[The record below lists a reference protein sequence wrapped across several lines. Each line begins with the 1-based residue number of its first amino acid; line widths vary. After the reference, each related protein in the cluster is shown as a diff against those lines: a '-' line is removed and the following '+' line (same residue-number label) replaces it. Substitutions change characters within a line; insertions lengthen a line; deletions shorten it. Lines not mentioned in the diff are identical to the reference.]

1 MAASTVSHHLAVLRG
16 AELVLRRRLGHRVFY
31 ELNDT
36 GRALMALLGASRDSV
51 GAGFDLARI
60 N

>member
-1 MAASTVSHHLAVLRG
+1 MAASTVSHHLAVLRE

-36 GRALMALLGASRDSV
+36 GRALLALLGASGERA
-51 GAGFDLARI
+51 AGFDLARI
-60 N
+60 S